1 MKIVIISCWFSEN
14 MGYAENFLPR
24 ALAKLGNDVHV
35 VTSTAQ
41 VYYNSP
47 NYNKTYK
54 DHLGPAIVTEG
65 TKIIDGFTLHRLPFK
80 EVKKS
85 LLNPFG
91 FFGIHLTGLYD
102 YLVKLKPDVIQVFNI
117 DEFATFEAARYSKD
131 NRIKFFT
138 ESHVHASVLKVNG
151 KYDTKTNLMKYPN
164 KFRSSLQLINETTI
178 KCFPIAEDVAELV
191 IEFYQVSK
199 DKIKIQSLGVNT
211 DLFKPVENEEEEKEK
226 ERIQLRKKLGFG
238 VNDIVAIY
246 TGRFSPSKSPSV
258 LADAIQLLQRTES
271 SFKGLFLGNG
281 TEEEK
286 ALLSSR
292 EGSFVHPFV
301 TVKELP
307 KYYRAADIG
316 VWPRE
321 ESTSQLD
328 AAACGLPLI
337 LSDQI
342 KVLERVDGN
351 GLLFKE
357 GNAIDLAEKIL
368 SLKDEELR
376 KKMGSKS
383 VENVLQKFCWDKIAG
398 ERLRDYLGN

>member
-24 ALAKLGNDVHV
+24 ALAKLGNEVHV

-47 NYNKTYK
+47 NYDKTYK
-54 DHLGPAIVTEG
+54 EHLGSAIVSEG
-65 TKIIDGFTLHRLPFK
+65 TKEIDGFTLHRLPFR

-85 LLNPFG
+85 LHNPFG
-91 FFGIHLTGLYD
+91 FFGIHLIGLYD
-102 YLVKLKPDVIQVFNI
+102 YLAKLKPDVIQVFSI
-117 DEFATFEAARYSKD
+117 DEFATFEAARYSRD
-131 NRIKFFT
+131 NGVKFFT

-151 KYDTKTNLMKYPN
+151 KYDTKTNLIKLAN

-178 KCFPIAEDVAELV
+178 KCFPIAEDVAEIAV
-191 IEFYQVSK
+191 DFFQVPK
-199 DKIKIQSLGVNT
+199 EKIKIQSLGVNT
-211 DLFKPVENEEEEKEK
+211 DLFKPIESEEEKN
-226 ERIQLRKKLGFG
+226 ERIQLRQELGFG
-238 VNDIVAIY
+238 ESDIVAIY
-246 TGRFSPSKSPSV
+246 TGRFSASKSPNV
-258 LADAIQLLQRTES
+258 LAEAIHLLQSKDS

-281 TEEEK
+281 TDEEK
-286 ALLSSR
+286 TQLSSKV
-292 EGSFVHPFV
+292 GCVVHLFV
-301 TVKELP
+301 TVNELP

-351 GLLFKE
+351 GLRFKE
-357 GNAIDLAEKIL
+357 GDAKDLAEKIF
-368 SLKDEELR
+368 SLKDIELR
-376 KKMGSKS
+376 KKMSSKS
-383 VENVLQKFCWDKIAG
+383 IENVLLKFSWDKIAE
-398 ERLRDYLGN
+398 ERLRDYSRN

>member
-24 ALAKLGNDVHV
+24 ALAKHGHDVHV

-47 NYNKTYK
+47 NYVKTYK
-54 DHLGPAIVTEG
+54 EHLGPAIVPEE
-65 TKIIDGFTLHRLPFK
+65 TKIIDGFTLHRLPFD
-80 EVKKS
+80 ELKKS
-85 LLNPFG
+85 ILNPFG
-91 FFGIHLTGLYD
+91 FFGIRLIGLYD
-102 YLVKLKPDVIQVFNI
+102 YLTKLKPDVIQVFNI
-117 DEFATFEAARYSKD
+117 DEIATFEAARYSKD
-131 NRIKFFT
+131 NGIKFFT

-151 KYDTKTNLMKYPN
+151 KYDIKTNLMKYAN

-178 KCFPIAEDVAELV
+178 KCFPIAEDVAELA

-211 DLFKPVENEEEEKEK
+211 DLFKPVENEEEEKE
-226 ERIQLRKKLGFG
+226 RIQLRKKLGFG

-246 TGRFSPSKSPSV
+246 TGRFSPSKSPTV

-271 SFKGLFLGNG
+271 SFKGLFLGSG

-357 GNAIDLAEKIL
+357 GDAKDLAEKIF
-368 SLKDEELR
+368 SLKDEAQR
-376 KKMGSKS
+376 KKLGSKS
-383 VENVLQKFCWDKIAG
+383 VENVRLNFSWNKIAE
-398 ERLRDYLGN
+398 ERLRDYSRN

>member
-24 ALAKLGNDVHV
+24 ALAKLGNEVHV

-47 NYNKTYK
+47 NYDKTYK
-54 DHLGPAIVTEG
+54 EHLGAAIVSEG

-80 EVKKS
+80 EVRKS
-85 LLNPFG
+85 ILNPFG

-102 YLVKLKPDVIQVFNI
+102 YLTNLKPDVIQVFNI
-117 DEFATFEAARYSKD
+117 DEFATFEAARYSQQNK
-131 NRIKFFT
+131 IKFFT

-151 KYDTKTNLMKYPN
+151 KYNVKTNLMRYAN
-164 KFRSSLQLINETTI
+164 KFRQSLQLINQTTS
-178 KCFPIAEDVAELV
+178 KCFPIAEDVAELA
-191 IEFYQVSK
+191 IEFYQVPN

-211 DLFKPVENEEEEKEK
+211 DLFKPIESETDQKNRE
-226 ERIQLRKKLGFG
+226 QLRQELGFG
-238 VNDIVAIY
+238 ESDVVAIY
-246 TGRFSPSKSPSV
+246 TGRFSTGKSPNI
-258 LADAIQLLQRTES
+258 LADAIQLLQEKDVH
-271 SFKGLFLGNG
+271 FKGLFIGNG
-281 TEEEK
+281 TDEEK
-286 ALLSSR
+286 QQLSLKK
-292 EGSFVHPFV
+292 GCNVLPFV
-301 TVKELP
+301 PVTELP
-307 KYYRAADIG
+307 KYYRACDIG

-357 GNAIDLAEKIL
+357 GNALDLAEKIL
-368 SLKDEELR
+368 LLKERELR

-383 VENVLQKFCWDKIAG
+383 VENVLIRFGWDKIAE
-398 ERLRDYLGN
+398 ERLREYSRN